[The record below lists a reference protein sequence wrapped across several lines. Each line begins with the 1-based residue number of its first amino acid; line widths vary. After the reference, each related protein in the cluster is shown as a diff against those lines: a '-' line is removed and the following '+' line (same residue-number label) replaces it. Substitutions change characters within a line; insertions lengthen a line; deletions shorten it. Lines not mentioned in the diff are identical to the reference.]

1 MTTYENNYNSVY
13 GSFKVLYSGSDT
25 IPPKEYI
32 VKPLTQKELAEGWRL
47 VLPYPKHR
55 TKIFN
60 NRDGTISRKKY
71 PIYNRFNV
79 NLAQLPNHLWDKLK
93 FNYTDGKLT
102 HFTARDRRYIYIV
115 EPTVVDNEIREL
127 REYVNT
133 MSNTNSY
140 NRVIEL
146 LQILNDNNIYGWVII
161 KAKKLL
167 LLLKS

>member
-1 MTTYENNYNSVY
+1 MEVFTYALKWSEAILRWWHVLFAILWVGNSFLFNYLDNNLLKDFMSR
-13 GSFKVLYSGSDT
+13 GSKT
-25 IPPKEYI
+25 AK
-32 VKPLTQKELAEGWRL
+32 TQKELAEGWRL

-102 HFTARDRRYIYIV
+102 HFI
-115 EPTVVDNEIREL
+115 
-127 REYVNT
+127 
-133 MSNTNSY
+133 
-140 NRVIEL
+140 
-146 LQILNDNNIYGWVII
+146 
-161 KAKKLL
+161 
-167 LLLKS
+167 